1 MLNVVALMGRLVYEP
16 ELKTTPSGIN
26 VCSFRVA
33 VDRSFTRQGEE
44 RKADFID
51 IVAWR
56 QTAEFVCKYFQ
67 KGSVI
72 AIEGSL
78 QTTSYQDKNGNNRTK
93 VEVVASNVSFCGSKA
108 AERAVVK
115 DFDQQT
121 ANHVY
126 DVLDEITQAAAAEK
140 ARYSRPA
147 AVPQNRAQRRAEK
160 RQKDKHKPPVS
171 YPAQPAA
178 AQMVERVDK
187 AARRRQLL
195 TELAALENG

>member
-16 ELKTTPSGIN
+16 ELKTTQNGTN
-26 VCSFRVA
+26 VCSFRIA

-51 IVAWR
+51 VTAWR
-56 QTAEFVCKYFQ
+56 QTAEFVSKYFQ
-67 KGSVI
+67 KGSMI

-121 ANHVY
+121 ANHVQ
-126 DVLDEITQAAAAEK
+126 QAKAAQSAPQAQQTSFASQSYRAERK
-140 ARYSRPA
+140 SPDGQPV
-147 AVPQNRAQRRAEK
+147 AVPDAEAH
-160 RQKDKHKPPVS
+160 DSDGFSIIDDSDDLPF
-171 YPAQPAA
+171 
-178 AQMVERVDK
+178 
-187 AARRRQLL
+187 
-195 TELAALENG
+195 

>member
-26 VCSFRVA
+26 VCSFRIA
-33 VDRSFTRQGEE
+33 CDRSFARQGEE
-44 RKADFID
+44 RKSDFID
-51 IVAWR
+51 VTAWR

-67 KGSVI
+67 KGSMI

-121 ANHVY
+121 ANHVQEAKAAQSA
-126 DVLDEITQAAAAEK
+126 LQAQQTSFASQSYRAERK
-140 ARYSRPA
+140 SPDGQPV
-147 AVPQNRAQRRAEK
+147 AVPDAEAH
-160 RQKDKHKPPVS
+160 DSDGFSIIDDSDDLPF
-171 YPAQPAA
+171 
-178 AQMVERVDK
+178 
-187 AARRRQLL
+187 
-195 TELAALENG
+195 

>member
-78 QTTSYQDKNGNNRTK
+78 QTTSRSSTTAKTSR
-93 VEVVASNVSFCGSKA
+93 SKP
-108 AERAVVK
+108 R
-115 DFDQQT
+115 
-121 ANHVY
+121 
-126 DVLDEITQAAAAEK
+126 
-140 ARYSRPA
+140 
-147 AVPQNRAQRRAEK
+147 
-160 RQKDKHKPPVS
+160 
-171 YPAQPAA
+171 
-178 AQMVERVDK
+178 
-187 AARRRQLL
+187 
-195 TELAALENG
+195 AALSGYTGISFERRSGRGH